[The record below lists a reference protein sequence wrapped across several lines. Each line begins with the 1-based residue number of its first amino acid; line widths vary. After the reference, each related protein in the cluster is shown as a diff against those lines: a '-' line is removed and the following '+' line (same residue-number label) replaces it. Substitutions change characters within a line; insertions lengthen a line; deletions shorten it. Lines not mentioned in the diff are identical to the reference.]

1 MVTLVS
7 SSPCHQPCSCCR
19 SSRWSRARSSAW
31 VASSPTEPPS
41 GVCMR
46 ACVTVI
52 PLLLS
57 RTPSSL
63 LRPPRPLPL
72 PGGDELRDRHELG
85 PDVLRDLRLGQA
97 LAGRAEL
104 GVGFVLGP
112 AAAARRLAQP
122 RPRGPAPPPV

>member
-1 MVTLVS
+1 M
-7 SSPCHQPCSCCR
+7 
-19 SSRWSRARSSAW
+19 

-57 RTPSSL
+57 RTPSL
-63 LRPPRPLPL
+63 PLGRPLPL

-85 PDVLRDLRLGQA
+85 PDVFRDLRLGQA

-104 GVGFVLGP
+104 GVGLVLGP
-112 AAAARRLAQP
+112 AAASGRLAQP